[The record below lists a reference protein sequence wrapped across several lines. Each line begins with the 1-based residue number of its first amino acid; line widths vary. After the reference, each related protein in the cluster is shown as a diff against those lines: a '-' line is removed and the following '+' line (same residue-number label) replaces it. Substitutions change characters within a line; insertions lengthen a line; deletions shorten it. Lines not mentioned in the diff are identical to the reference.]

1 MDSSGNNEKET
12 IYRQKS
18 IEKISSPEQL
28 HDYIKVSSPG
38 AWIVLLAIIV
48 FLVGAL
54 VWAVNGSIIINT
66 DYGKKI
72 IAPIELLMK

>member
-1 MDSSGNNEKET
+1 MDSKGNNEKET
-12 IYRQKS
+12 IFRKKS

-54 VWAVNGSIIINT
+54 VWAVNGSITVNT
-66 DYGKKI
+66 EKGEKI
-72 IAPIELLMK
+72 IAPI